1 MKNGYHWVDTL
12 VVITYFLAIT
22 GYGVWLSRRVKSSDG
37 YFRGERKFSWWIM
50 MGQAFGTGTHAENF
64 VAQTGASFQLGFA
77 SIWYQWKNMV
87 ITPFYWLIAPWYRR
101 SERTT
106 VGEIIEDR
114 YGRKMGVL
122 YSVFAILFFVFA
134 QGAML
139 KGGGKV
145 IAVATG
151 NLISVN
157 GIIAAMTVAFIVYS
171 FFGGMVASAHA
182 NFIQALMIIA
192 LSFMLIPFGLHAVHG
207 FSGMRE
213 VLPGG
218 FFNLYS
224 SDLGLGGFT
233 ILMLAINGIVGITA
247 QPHMVSMC
255 AMGSTERAG
264 RVGQTYGSFVK
275 RLVTIGWALTGLIV
289 AALVIQSNHHLE
301 DPEMA
306 FGYASRELLLPGLT
320 GLMIASIL
328 AANMSSASNFMVNT
342 GALFTQNFYTKYIHK
357 NPSDKQLLWT
367 GRISGVTLTLLGV
380 LFAVYIESVLHAF
393 LFIETI
399 AAFMGIMVFGGMLWK
414 RANRYGAI
422 SGVAIAFLVYYLL
435 NYLDMGI
442 IEIVYKWKPDIFGWA
457 MLAGFAIFVI
467 VSLLTKPEEEK
478 RTEQFFDNM
487 QRLSDEDK
495 IAKDGKK
502 PLARDYG
509 QELILLDVSTWFR
522 KERWKNFA
530 VRYRED
536 WTGFVLATI
545 FIGVLIFLA
554 WAILQ
559 F

>member
-1 MKNGYHWVDTL
+1 MNKGYHWLDTI
-12 VVITYFLAIT
+12 VIVTYYLAIT
-22 GYGVWLSRRVKSSDG
+22 GYGIWLSRKIKSSDG

-114 YGRKMGVL
+114 YGRKMGVF
-122 YSVFAILFFVFA
+122 YSIFAILFFVFA

-151 NLISVN
+151 DLISVDA
-157 GIIAAMTVAFIVYS
+157 IIVAMTVAFIIYS
-171 FFGGMVASAHA
+171 FFGGMIASAYS
-182 NFIQALMIIA
+182 NFIQALMIIV

-213 VLPGG
+213 SLPNH
-218 FFNLYS
+218 FFNLFS
-224 SDLGLGGFT
+224 HDLGLGGFT

-255 AMGSTERAG
+255 GMGKTERAG

-289 AALVIQSNHHLE
+289 AALIIQRNQNLE

-306 FGYASRELLLPGLT
+306 FGFASRELLLPGLT

-342 GALFTQNFYTKYIHK
+342 GALFTQNFYTKFIQK

-367 GRISGVTLTLLGV
+367 GRISGVVLTLLGV
-380 LFAVYIESVLHAF
+380 LFAIYIESVLHAF

-422 SGVAIAFLVYYLL
+422 SGVAIAFLVYYVL
-435 NYLDMGI
+435 NYQDTGI

-457 MLAGFAIFVI
+457 MLAGFGVFIL
-467 VSLLTKPEEEK
+467 VSLLTKPEDKEHIEA
-478 RTEQFFDNM
+478 FFENM
-487 QRLSDEDK
+487 QRLSDEDSLDK
-495 IAKDGKK
+495 NGKK
-502 PLARDYG
+502 PLARDHG
-509 QELILLDVSTWFR
+509 KALILLDLPAWFR

-530 VRYRED
+530 SRYRED
-536 WTGFVLATI
+536 WSGFLIAVG
-545 FIGVLIFLA
+545 FIGILILIA
-554 WAILQ
+554 WGILQ
-559 F
+559 L